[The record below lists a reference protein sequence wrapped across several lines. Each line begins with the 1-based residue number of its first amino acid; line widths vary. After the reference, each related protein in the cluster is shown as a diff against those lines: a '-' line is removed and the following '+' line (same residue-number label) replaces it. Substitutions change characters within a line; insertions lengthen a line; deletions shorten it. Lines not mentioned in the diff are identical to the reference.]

1 MSPNLL
7 WLRAIKTA
15 LCLLQ
20 SSCCSWDTLPL
31 SLGLSLGLCLHSP
44 NRGGAQGTEVK
55 SG

>member
-31 SLGLSLGLCLHSP
+31 SLGLSLGYVSILLIKGEP
-44 NRGGAQGTEVK
+44 KAQR
-55 SG
+55 